1 MPKLLK
7 ILSKYL
13 LFLVLA
19 SFTFFLT
26 FNGLEVMSS
35 LNTNFT
41 STVEKMEN
49 SSVIDNIIAENSDPI
64 FPKDYKNIHNVDLVP
79 DQLSFDSLN
88 SDVYLSPSRHI
99 DNQWYTRTFNAHYIP
114 LNQDLEKHNKDYL
127 IYTRNHWRAV
137 SNIDKLQK
145 GDNISLIGKQGDR
158 TTFSIQTISLEPKG
172 EEYVLPRNNRKQ
184 ILLLIENIQENSYY
198 AINAVLIK

>member
-88 SDVYLSPSRHI
+88 SDVYLAPSRHI

-145 GDNISLIGKQGDR
+145 GDNISLISKQGDR
-158 TTFSIQTISLEPKG
+158 TAFSIQTISLEPKG

>member
-7 ILSKYL
+7 ILSKYF

-35 LNTNFT
+35 INTNFT
-41 STVEKMEN
+41 NAVEKMEN
-49 SSVIDNIIAENSDPI
+49 SNVIDNIIAENSDPA
-64 FPKDYKNIHNVDLVP
+64 FPKDYKNIRNVDLVP

-145 GDNISLIGKQGDR
+145 GDNISLISKQGDR

>member
-7 ILSKYL
+7 ILSKYF

-35 LNTNFT
+35 INTNFT
-41 STVEKMEN
+41 NAVEKMEN
-49 SSVIDNIIAENSDPI
+49 SSVIDNIIAENSDPA
-64 FPKDYKNIHNVDLVP
+64 FPKDYKNIRNVDLVP

-145 GDNISLIGKQGDR
+145 GDNISLISKQGDR